1 MTLSQTILNSCR
13 EIQRSWTRLAD
24 SAFGS
29 AAPGAQDEMSRG
41 EFTSAFISERG
52 SNFPAPGSKPDR
64 SKG

>member
-29 AAPGAQDEMSRG
+29 AAPAAQDEMSRG
-41 EFTSAFISERG
+41 EFISAFISERDL
-52 SNFPAPGSKPDR
+52 SFPAPGRKPDR
-64 SKG
+64 SDG

>member
-1 MTLSQTILNSCR
+1 MSLSQTILNSCR
-13 EIQRSWTRLAD
+13 EIQRNWTRLAD

-29 AAPGAQDEMSRG
+29 TAPAAQDEMSRG

-52 SNFPAPGSKPDR
+52 LNFPALGNKPDR